1 MDKEAKAPLL
11 MKFFIGSESIFFI
24 ALIMSFLY
32 FKSFDGF
39 GSGVEKLSAG
49 TTGIYSVFLI
59 LSSLT
64 FYLTERSH
72 RKGHIGSLKIWLI
85 ATIILG
91 VVFMYGQLSE
101 YSKLIG
107 EGLTVDENVF
117 GTNFYTLTGFHGFH
131 VTLGLIA
138 LCICLAL
145 AFSGDFDKKDNTV
158 LRSMGVY
165 WHFVDAVWIVVFS
178 VVYLLPLLNT

>member
-1 MDKEAKAPLL
+1 MTKEAKTPLL
-11 MKFFIGSESIFFI
+11 MKLLIGSESIFFI

-32 FKSFDGF
+32 FKSFDGYEP
-39 GSGVEKLSAG
+39 GIEKLSPK
-49 TTGIYSVFLI
+49 TTGIYSIFLF

-72 RKGHIGSLKIWLI
+72 RNGRMGALKVWLI
-85 ATIILG
+85 ATIVLG
-91 VVFMYGQLSE
+91 VIFMYGQLSE
-101 YSKLIG
+101 YYKLIHD
-107 EGLTVDENVF
+107 GLTVDESVF

-138 LCICLAL
+138 LAICLSL
-145 AFSGDFDKKDNTV
+145 AFTGDFDRRDNTV

-165 WHFVDAVWIVVFS
+165 WHFVDAVWVVVFS
-178 VVYLLPLLNT
+178 VVYIIPLL